1 MKKKIE
7 IDIID
12 IEKLVDT
19 YNIYQLNKE
28 LLNYII
34 RKALSVEDKEE
45 IEIIINNKTEVSAT
59 KLIKEGLE
67 EELVKSKIRHK
78 HINKQ
83 QLIYFLLGI
92 ISIFLTLF
100 INIEV
105 IDEIILIGGWV
116 FIWSAI
122 ELEITADINELRKRK
137 IIKKLLNSTTT
148 EQEL

>member
-116 FIWSAI
+116 FIWSTI
-122 ELEITADINELRKRK
+122 ELEITTDYNELRKRK
-137 IIKKLLNSTTT
+137 IIKKLLNSTIT

>member
-116 FIWSAI
+116 FIWSKI
-122 ELEITADINELRKRK
+122 ELEITADYNELRKRK
-137 IIKKLLNSTTT
+137 IIKKLLNSTIK
-148 EQEL
+148 EKEL

>member
-116 FIWSAI
+116 FIWSTI

-137 IIKKLLNSTTT
+137 IIKKLLNSTIT

>member
-116 FIWSAI
+116 FIWSTI
-122 ELEITADINELRKRK
+122 ELEITADYNELRKRK
-137 IIKKLLNSTTT
+137 IIKKLLNSTIK
-148 EQEL
+148 EKEL

>member
-116 FIWSAI
+116 FIWSTI
-122 ELEITADINELRKRK
+122 ELEITADYNELRKRK
-137 IIKKLLNSTTT
+137 IIKKLLNSTIT

>member
-45 IEIIINNKTEVSAT
+45 IEIIIKNKTEVSAT

-67 EELVKSKIRHK
+67 EELAKSKIRHK

-116 FIWSAI
+116 FIWSTI

-137 IIKKLLNSTTT
+137 IIKKLLNSTIK
-148 EQEL
+148 EKEL

>member
-116 FIWSAI
+116 FIWSTI
-122 ELEITADINELRKRK
+122 ELEITADYNKLRKRK
-137 IIKKLLNSTTT
+137 IIKKLLNSTIT

>member
-116 FIWSAI
+116 FIWSTI
-122 ELEITADINELRKRK
+122 ELEITSDYNELRKRK
-137 IIKKLLNSTTT
+137 IIKKLLNSTIT

>member
-122 ELEITADINELRKRK
+122 ELEITADINEFRKRK
-137 IIKKLLNSTTT
+137 IIKKLLNSTIT

>member
-116 FIWSAI
+116 FIWSTI

-137 IIKKLLNSTTT
+137 IIKKLLNSTIK
-148 EQEL
+148 EKEL

>member
-137 IIKKLLNSTTT
+137 IIKKLLNSTIT

>member
-34 RKALSVEDKEE
+34 RKALSAEDKEE

-83 QLIYFLLGI
+83 QIIYFLLGI

-116 FIWSAI
+116 FIWSTI
-122 ELEITADINELRKRK
+122 ELEITADYNELRKRK
-137 IIKKLLNSTTT
+137 IIKKLLNSTIT

>member
-7 IDIID
+7 IYIID

-116 FIWSAI
+116 FIWSTI

-137 IIKKLLNSTTT
+137 IIKKLLNSTIT

>member
-67 EELVKSKIRHK
+67 EELVKSKIRHNR
-78 HINKQ
+78 INKQ

-116 FIWSAI
+116 FIWSTI
-122 ELEITADINELRKRK
+122 ELEITADYNELRKRK
-137 IIKKLLNSTTT
+137 IIKKLLNSTIK
-148 EQEL
+148 EKEL